1 MGRRP
6 RRLEPAPAAGWASR
20 RLSSPAGG
28 ARGPARRSTG
38 AGAPSERLWAAARV
52 GRSLTR
58 VQRRR
63 IEAETVPPLP
73 CTDVSGH
80 ASKLPLH
87 ARRQTRFDSRRG
99 RPDTRPRM
107 RKRRVAVVGATGV
120 AGQQFLASLAGH
132 PWFEVAVLAA
142 SARSAGRPYGE
153 AIREASGARR
163 WWVAGTEPA
172 PEFLTLPVVDAAH
185 LDPDGLDL
193 VFAAVE
199 SDAAREIEPAYA
211 RAVPVISTAAAFRYE
226 TDTPIALPGV
236 NVAAHLPLLAEQ
248 RRRRGWKGFVL
259 PLPNCTTV
267 GLAISLKPPVDRF
280 RLARVLMTSLQGIS
294 GAGRSP
300 GVVALD
306 IVDNVIPFIPK
317 EEEKVAAETRKIL
330 GRLGEGGI
338 EPHPAP
344 VGATCTRVGV
354 LEGHTLSV
362 MVETERPCD
371 PAAAADAMRAFRGD
385 YAGLGL
391 PSAPAHPI
399 LVHDDPFRPQPR
411 LDRDAEGGMA
421 TSVGR
426 LRAEPALR
434 NGLKYVALSHN
445 TRMGAAHG
453 AVLAAEHLCHA
464 GVL

>member
-1 MGRRP
+1 M
-6 RRLEPAPAAGWASR
+6 
-20 RLSSPAGG
+20 
-28 ARGPARRSTG
+28 
-38 AGAPSERLWAAARV
+38 
-52 GRSLTR
+52 
-58 VQRRR
+58 
-63 IEAETVPPLP
+63 
-73 CTDVSGH
+73 
-80 ASKLPLH
+80 K
-87 ARRQTRFDSRRG
+87 
-99 RPDTRPRM
+99 
-107 RKRRVAVVGATGV
+107 KRVAVVGATGL

-132 PWFEVAVLAA
+132 PWFEVTALAA
-142 SARSAGRPYGE
+142 SERSAGKPYGE
-153 AIREASGARR
+153 AIRDASGARR
-163 WWVAGTEPA
+163 WWVAAAEPA
-172 PEFLTLPVVDAAH
+172 PQFLALPVEEASR
-185 LDPDGLDL
+185 LDPSRVDL

-199 SDAAREIEPAYA
+199 SEPARELEPLYA
-211 RAVPVISTAAAFRYE
+211 RAVPVVSTAAAFRYE
-226 TDTPIALPGV
+226 DDVPIALPGV
-236 NVAAHLPLLAEQ
+236 NLAAHIPLVEQQ

-267 GLAISLKPPVDRF
+267 GLAISLKPLVDRF
-280 RLARVLMTSLQGIS
+280 GVKRVLMTSLQGIS

-317 EEEKVAAETRKIL
+317 EEEKVARETAKIL

-338 EPHPAP
+338 EPHPAA

-354 LEGHTLSV
+354 LEGHTLAV
-362 MVETERPCD
+362 TVETERPCD
-371 PAAAADAMRAFRGD
+371 PREAAESMRAFRGD

-426 LRAEPALR
+426 LRAEPAVGH
-434 NGLKYVALSHN
+434 GLKYVALSHN

-453 AVLAAEHLCHA
+453 AVLVAEYLCHA
-464 GVL
+464 GLV